1 MAENDFTYDDTTGA
15 RAALTGRKA
24 ADVASIFGDDLPVSG
39 DRMSEWAGFA
49 FPTQVTSIWD
59 RVAA

>member
-15 RAALTGRKA
+15 RVALTGRKA
-24 ADVASIFGDDLPVSG
+24 AEVASIFGDDLPVSG
-39 DRMSEWAGFA
+39 DRMTEWAGFA
-49 FPTQVTSIWD
+49 SPAQATSIWD